1 MENTTFNGTDDQYK
15 TYQVHSIKNALDA
28 GTINQEEANMIREF
42 ITEIGIQNNLSETRK
57 MKLNGNLCLSM
68 KYLTPDLKD
77 ATLADVYQ
85 AFDGIKNGKTR
96 NNTTYT
102 RNTICDLQRVFKRFL
117 KWTIENGYTHLDP
130 KKIEKIKITRGL
142 SVTKTEADILTE
154 EEVTKLINT
163 PKSITYRALLG
174 VLYEGGFR
182 IKEIA
187 CLKWDDVR
195 FLSWGCRIR
204 TNGKTGLERT
214 VPILTYSEY
223 LARYKSVHHDPS
235 PDSLVFLN
243 EHGKPLK
250 YQSFC
255 KVLSKFCKEAG
266 ITKPVT
272 AHTLRHSRI
281 THCLRRGMQETICKK
296 TFWGNQT
303 TNMIQVY
310 GHLTP
315 DDSERAFAKIAGIDI
330 PDDGDMEH
338 AADPIQCPRCHT
350 INPPGA
356 RFCARCGLSL
366 TGESTKDYDTALS
379 YLDDAFKTL
388 SESERFELIAVLS
401 KLGTQR
407 EPNKM

>member
-1 MENTTFNGTDDQYK
+1 MENTIFNGTNDQYK
-15 TYQVHSIKNALDA
+15 LYQAHSIKNALDA
-28 GTINQEEANMIREF
+28 ENINKDEANLIKEF
-42 ITEIGIQNNLSETRK
+42 ITEIGIQNNLSDIRK
-57 MKLNGNLCLSM
+57 MKLTGNLCQSL
-68 KYLTPDLKD
+68 KYLEPSLTD
-77 ATLADVYQ
+77 ATIGDIYQ
-85 AFDGIKNGKTR
+85 AFEGIKSGKTK
-96 NNTTYT
+96 NDTPYT
-102 RNTICDLQRVFKRFL
+102 QNTISDLQRILKRFL
-117 KWTIENGYTHLDP
+117 KWSVENGYVKLDLR
-130 KKIEKIKITRGL
+130 KIERIKVTRGL

-163 PKSITYRALLG
+163 PKSIRYRALLG

-195 FLSWGCRIR
+195 FLNWGCRIR
-204 TNGKTGLERT
+204 TNGKTGKERV
-214 VPILTYSEY
+214 VPILTYGEY
-223 LARYKSVHHDPS
+223 LAKYKSEHPDPN

-243 EHGKPLK
+243 EHNKPLK

-266 ITKPVT
+266 IDKPIT
-272 AHTLRHSRI
+272 PHTLRHSRI

-315 DDSERAFAKIAGIDI
+315 DDSEKAFARIAGIDI
-330 PDDGDMEH
+330 PDDDNKDH
-338 AADPIQCPRCHT
+338 AADPIQCMRCHT

-356 RFCARCGLSL
+356 RFCSKCGMSL
-366 TGESTKDYDTALS
+366 TGDSMKEYDTALA
-379 YLDDAFKTL
+379 YLEDAFKTL
-388 SESERFELIAVLS
+388 SESQRVEVISALV
-401 KLGTQR
+401 KLGKQ
-407 EPNKM
+407 NNQSI